1 MGTNNRG
8 AEHKKVLMVVMVG
21 LMAALVAVGSWLRI
35 TMPISVG
42 GTTSFHLGNIMCAL
56 SGILL
61 GPVGGG
67 LASGLGSAIYDM
79 TNPLYISEC
88 WITFLSKGALGAV
101 TGLVAW
107 SGGKAGRLYRRNLLG
122 AVCGS
127 LTYVV
132 LHLLKTFLWNGLLLG
147 KLEPM
152 GALLLVP
159 GKIPGDTFN
168 AVLAIVCAPPL
179 AMAIQAAL
187 KRAGILDRLR

>member
-1 MGTNNRG
+1 MGTNSRG
-8 AEHKKVLMVVMVG
+8 TEHKRVLTVVMIG

-88 WITFLSKGALGAV
+88 WITFLCKGALGAV
-101 TGLVAW
+101 AGAVAW
-107 SGGKAGRLYRRNLLG
+107 SGGKAGTVYRRNLLG

-127 LTYVV
+127 LTYVA
-132 LHLLKTFLWNGLLLG
+132 LHLLKTFLWDGLLLG

-168 AVLAIVCAPPL
+168 AALAIACAPLL
-179 AMAIQAAL
+179 AAAIQKA
-187 KRAGILDRLR
+187 RRSAGRLE

>member
-1 MGTNNRG
+1 MGTNGRET
-8 AEHKKVLMVVMVG
+8 AHKKVLTVVMVG
-21 LMAALVAVGSWLRI
+21 LMAALVGVGSWLRI

-42 GTTSFHLGNIMCAL
+42 GTTSFHLGNIMCVL

-88 WITFLSKGALGAV
+88 WITFLCKGALGAV
-101 TGLVAW
+101 AGTVAW
-107 SGGKAGRLYRRNLLG
+107 SGGKAGRSYRRNLLG

-127 LTYVV
+127 VTYVA

-152 GALLLVP
+152 GALLLLP
-159 GKIPGDTFN
+159 GKLPGDTFN
-168 AVLAIVCAPPL
+168 AALAIVCAPLL
-179 AMAIQAAL
+179 AAAIQKAGKSAELL
-187 KRAGILDRLR
+187 K